1 MKNSK
6 AKIVK
11 IIICSAIFAV
21 VRFGFVNG
29 GIMGVSE
36 SAARFLT
43 VVEVVLVIL
52 IGWTLLSVT
61 KSSAQSF
68 ADRLKDELLK
78 TLAKIFKPL
87 ADKIRE
93 KFVRGRRFVKGS
105 NESSRFRVNLNPNMI
120 DNIKKRLSPREK
132 LNLRRSKSN
141 AETIRLLY
149 IKLILTLIE
158 RRHGIKYSH
167 TPSEIK
173 DSLGNSDEE
182 RERDILF
189 AAYEQAR
196 YGGAD
201 TPISDDIVQLCKNM
215 EIK

>member
-1 MKNSK
+1 MKNKK
-6 AKIVK
+6 AKI
-11 IIICSAIFAV
+11 AIYAAVFAA

-29 GIMGVSE
+29 GIMEVSE
-36 SAARFLT
+36 SATRFLT
-43 VVEVVLVIL
+43 VVEVTIVIL

-78 TLAKIFKPL
+78 ALVKMFKPL

-93 KFVRGRRFVKGS
+93 KLSRGQRFVKGS
-105 NESSRFRVNLNPNMI
+105 DESSRLRVNLNLSII
-120 DNIKKRLSPREK
+120 DNIKKRLLLREK

-149 IKLILTLIE
+149 IKLILTLTE
-158 RRHGIKYSH
+158 RRHRIKYSH

-173 DSLGNSDEE
+173 DSLGVNNEQ
-182 RERDILF
+182 RERGILF
-189 AAYEQAR
+189 EAYEQAR

-201 TPISDDIVQLCKNM
+201 VSISDDIVQLCKNM